1 MSMKKKLIKTYYVVG
16 RNLMA
21 LKRYLGFFNINYA
34 IDYMLETIFLGCYLL
49 YILYWYL
56 YKIDENKV
64 LNTLNI
70 NSQNNNKPVIKN
82 YTNIQSAENCKG
94 FSETTRQLSN
104 ISIFKSNN
112 NNIKN
117 INTSLKNISCNLEED
132 NQFWKWFAGILDGDG
147 NFDIRNINGI
157 LKLKTIRIKLHN
169 RDVRILTR
177 IQNYLHL
184 GRIRINKNKPYS
196 IYEIS
201 KKEDMKFIIN
211 KINGLIRIKV
221 DSYKKACEYLDIEY
235 IEANYNIEK
244 YDPYFSGLIDTD
256 GTIVY
261 NYSGNRI
268 ECNLE
273 FKYNEYTKK
282 LNLDKVIPNY
292 KPSILLR
299 EKKIIGNTKIFK
311 SICFKYQTVNGMV
324 YLYDYFL
331 KNRLYSDYKFY
342 RITKI
347 KSFLEIRD
355 YKNYSKNSVEFK
367 IYSYFILDWI
377 QYKNPLWYKIPFVDK
392 IR

>member
-1 MSMKKKLIKTYYVVG
+1 MVG

>member
-1 MSMKKKLIKTYYVVG
+1 
-16 RNLMA
+16 MA